1 MARELV
7 VGYPKNVGTKIN
19 MHCIMGCKQFP
30 NKPTHGNPVC
40 LFKDNNNPKC
50 LDLVYVFSMY
60 YG

>member
-1 MARELV
+1 
-7 VGYPKNVGTKIN
+7 
-19 MHCIMGCKQFP
+19 MGCKQFP

-60 YG
+60 YGWQESLL